1 MVGVGLRNTN
11 KRDCTQHQKQKQQH
25 NYQTKKNL
33 PTSPIKCFTHIRQ
46 LKTKK
51 TMQCYQRKYSGKDVN
66 KIMDQKIKDEIVT
79 NIKYKMTNLPFGII
93 KNMRYYLVLDVT
105 SVITYAINHA
115 ENQNIKDEIKTN
127 IKANIAKLR
136 FITIKE
142 AHYYSAFEIDKIIDN
157 TINDLVRKIFF

>member
-1 MVGVGLRNTN
+1 
-11 KRDCTQHQKQKQQH
+11 
-25 NYQTKKNL
+25 
-33 PTSPIKCFTHIRQ
+33 
-46 LKTKK
+46 
-51 TMQCYQRKYSGKDVN
+51 MQCYQRKYSGKDVN